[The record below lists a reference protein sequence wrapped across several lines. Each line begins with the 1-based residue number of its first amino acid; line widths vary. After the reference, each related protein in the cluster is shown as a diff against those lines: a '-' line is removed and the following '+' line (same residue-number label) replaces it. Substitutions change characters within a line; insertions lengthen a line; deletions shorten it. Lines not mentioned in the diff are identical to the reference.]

1 MKWHWSLLDLL
12 IEPTLRMKSS
22 SFLLTHALEPALV
35 LLVHELKT
43 LLRLVQCFSPITL
56 LSSWDRLRTA
66 PLRALSPVG
75 LLTAVF
81 CPLELRNKRFAAQK
95 FRLGYEPQRA
105 GDSARFG
112 QLSP

>member
-1 MKWHWSLLDLL
+1 M
-12 IEPTLRMKSS
+12 IFGTFRMKSS

-43 LLRLVQCFSPITL
+43 PAALGPVLLVHHLGFELGSLAHR
-56 LSSWDRLRTA
+56 
-66 PLRALSPVG
+66 PLARIVAVG

-95 FRLGYEPQRA
+95 FRLGYEPQR
-105 GDSARFG
+105 GWDSGEIWATQR
-112 QLSP
+112 LRRR